1 MAEDMPQDPSRP
13 QETSRDS
20 GVIVEVQSSNSTGK
34 SVAVQ
39 SNQNSQA
46 PTTQNNQN
54 NKKYDLGILFVHG
67 IGKQCR
73 GETFK
78 GMYYPIID
86 ELKSQNISVNEVSIN
101 DNSAITV
108 VSRDNL
114 SKSIL
119 FQESHWN
126 NFQPGGQKKRGGG
139 LVSKLKALCAWIA
152 NVVQCIFW
160 IVYFLGFSAIEKM
173 SGKKVITFA
182 TLLCAVYSFSLFM
195 NILKSLFVWIT
206 NVVQCIFWIIYF
218 LSLSAIEKMSGKK
231 LTTFATMLSIAYLF
245 LFFTNVFK
253 KNTNVGEL
261 SAFDEIVRVS
271 VLLIYFSLIF
281 YLPKLQES
289 NPWELFRRI
298 FSRDALKILIVPTV
312 IFVIIPV
319 LYAYRNDIYRI
330 ISNPSVA
337 PFFIVA
343 SILVVVLLIV
353 LFCIYC
359 ADYVAYLWN
368 QINVSAEYVSSGEE
382 NVYIEKVKGHIY
394 NLAKKSDKVVIIA
407 HSMGEYLSYNSLG
420 ILERKLSG
428 KKIHLVSIG
437 GGQGLVS
444 LAGNLKKTTSN
455 GKISDLWSIVLA
467 GFSAAS
473 AFILAVLLFFAWI
486 GIAIDLWRFYAQW
499 AHGHDLIKFI
509 NSPLENYY
517 FIIETQF
524 WILNIG
530 IHLILLLL
538 LLAIK
543 LDYSR
548 FFKIQEDYLKSFEF
562 YRYSH
567 LWDPVGNSAVFFY
580 GNKVESS
587 IVPSGVLGHGVTS
600 YFGEVNAVVSNRLRD
615 VNRYVRKRI
624 VQHISSLAFDNSK
637 YLFKKYSDKPYI
649 FLSALILGELAT
661 LMGIFGYRDI
671 LTIVSVGMLVL
682 IPNLLGSALLIWMQK
697 TGTILRDPGVDPWSW
712 KSDLVFNLLFGF
724 IISVSITFMSIM
736 VVGIFL

>member
-54 NKKYDLGILFVHG
+54 NKKYDLGVLFVHG

-160 IVYFLGFSAIEKM
+160 IVYFLG
-173 SGKKVITFA
+173 
-182 TLLCAVYSFSLFM
+182 
-195 NILKSLFVWIT
+195 
-206 NVVQCIFWIIYF
+206 
-218 LSLSAIEKMSGKK
+218 LSAIEKMSGKK

-343 SILVVVLLIV
+343 SILVVVLLII

-600 YFGEVNAVVSNRLRD
+600 YFGEVNTVVNNRLRD

-649 FLSALILGELAT
+649 FLSALILGELAA

-712 KSDLVFNLLFGF
+712 KSDLFFNLLFGF

>member
-54 NKKYDLGILFVHG
+54 NKKYDLGVLFVHG

-114 SKSIL
+114 SKSII

-152 NVVQCIFW
+152 
-160 IVYFLGFSAIEKM
+160 
-173 SGKKVITFA
+173 
-182 TLLCAVYSFSLFM
+182 
-195 NILKSLFVWIT
+195 

-343 SILVVVLLIV
+343 SILVVVLLII

-420 ILERKLSG
+420 ILERKLGG

-600 YFGEVNAVVSNRLRD
+600 YFGEVNTVVNNRLRD

-649 FLSALILGELAT
+649 FLSALILGELAA

-712 KSDLVFNLLFGF
+712 KSDLFFNLLFGF

>member
-1 MAEDMPQDPSRP
+1 MAEDLPQDSSRP
-13 QETSRDS
+13 QDTSKDS

-54 NKKYDLGILFVHG
+54 NKKYDLGVLFVHG

-160 IVYFLGFSAIEKM
+160 IVYFLGF
-173 SGKKVITFA
+173 
-182 TLLCAVYSFSLFM
+182 
-195 NILKSLFVWIT
+195 
-206 NVVQCIFWIIYF
+206 
-218 LSLSAIEKMSGKK
+218 SAIEKMSGKK

-420 ILERKLSG
+420 ILERKISG

>member
-1 MAEDMPQDPSRP
+1 MAEELPQNSSGS
-13 QETSRDS
+13 QVASKDS
-20 GVIVEVQSSNSTGK
+20 GVIAGVQSSNSTGK
-34 SVAVQ
+34 SATV
-39 SNQNSQA
+39 
-46 PTTQNNQN
+46 QNNQS
-54 NKKYDLGILFVHG
+54 NKKYDLGVLFVHG

-160 IVYFLGFSAIEKM
+160 IV
-173 SGKKVITFA
+173 
-182 TLLCAVYSFSLFM
+182 
-195 NILKSLFVWIT
+195 
-206 NVVQCIFWIIYF
+206 YF

-343 SILVVVLLIV
+343 SILVVVLLII

-600 YFGEVNAVVSNRLRD
+600 YFGEVNAVVNNRLRD

-649 FLSALILGELAT
+649 FLSALILGELAA

-712 KSDLVFNLLFGF
+712 KSDLFFNLLFGF

>member
-1 MAEDMPQDPSRP
+1 M
-13 QETSRDS
+13 
-20 GVIVEVQSSNSTGK
+20 
-34 SVAVQ
+34 
-39 SNQNSQA
+39 
-46 PTTQNNQN
+46 
-54 NKKYDLGILFVHG
+54 
-67 IGKQCR
+67 
-73 GETFK
+73 
-78 GMYYPIID
+78 
-86 ELKSQNISVNEVSIN
+86 
-101 DNSAITV
+101 
-108 VSRDNL
+108 
-114 SKSIL
+114 
-119 FQESHWN
+119 
-126 NFQPGGQKKRGGG
+126 
-139 LVSKLKALCAWIA
+139 
-152 NVVQCIFW
+152 
-160 IVYFLGFSAIEKM
+160 FL
-173 SGKKVITFA
+173 
-182 TLLCAVYSFSLFM
+182 
-195 NILKSLFVWIT
+195 
-206 NVVQCIFWIIYF
+206 
-218 LSLSAIEKMSGKK
+218 
-231 LTTFATMLSIAYLF
+231 
-245 LFFTNVFK
+245 K

>member
-1 MAEDMPQDPSRP
+1 MAEESPQNSSKP
-13 QETSRDS
+13 QEASKDS

-54 NKKYDLGILFVHG
+54 NKKYDLGVLFVHG

-160 IVYFLGFSAIEKM
+160 I
-173 SGKKVITFA
+173 
-182 TLLCAVYSFSLFM
+182 
-195 NILKSLFVWIT
+195 
-206 NVVQCIFWIIYF
+206 IYF

-271 VLLIYFSLIF
+271 VLLIYISLIF

-337 PFFIVA
+337 PFFILA

-420 ILERKLSG
+420 ILERELSG

-524 WILNIG
+524 WILNTG

-538 LLAIK
+538 LFAIK
-543 LDYSR
+543 LDYSH
-548 FFKIQEDYLKSFEF
+548 FFKIQEDYLKGFEF

-600 YFGEVNAVVSNRLRD
+600 YFGEVNAVVNNRLRD

-637 YLFKKYSDKPYI
+637 YLFKKYSGKPYI

-724 IISVSITFMSIM
+724 IVSVSITFLSIM